1 MRVAVTGR
9 TATKGDVGCR
19 WRAHFLIE
27 GRALCSLKR
36 SQKVAGWTW
45 GADSVLIQLS
55 FFRFGR
61 VDFI

>member
-9 TATKGDVGCR
+9 TATKEDVGCR
-19 WRAHFLIE
+19 WQAHFLIE

-36 SQKVAGWTW
+36 SQKVAGWMW
-45 GADSVLIQLS
+45 GADNVLIQLS
-55 FFRFGR
+55 FFRLGR